1 MEHFGVKLINK
12 GKSFK
17 LTKEEFALI
26 NPKPSLPFFPTLA
39 KKDAYI
45 DAAGSAYRE
54 EWCKDY
60 RELCLKN
67 YDLNMKFF
75 SKLDKSE
82 FDNALESFLKQN
94 KKFKEVTDLNE
105 YTNTEGY
112 YLMVLDEYKQVYIGK
127 TENIKKRIM
136 QHWSKTKQF
145 DRTLLPM
152 YAYKESC
159 FSIDFFRALD
169 TTRIYVWK
177 RKLLDGIE
185 YKLIS
190 NFPNQFC
197 TNRIGGDIT
206 DGILALATMNRRN
219 LL

>member
-39 KKDAYI
+39 KNDAYI

-60 RELCLKN
+60 R
-67 YDLNMKFF
+67 
-75 SKLDKSE
+75 
-82 FDNALESFLKQN
+82 
-94 KKFKEVTDLNE
+94 
-105 YTNTEGY
+105 
-112 YLMVLDEYKQVYIGK
+112 
-127 TENIKKRIM
+127 
-136 QHWSKTKQF
+136 
-145 DRTLLPM
+145 
-152 YAYKESC
+152 ESC

-190 NFPNQFC
+190 NFPNQFR

-206 DGILALATMNRRN
+206 DVILALATMNRRN